1 MLYFRHDTDAS
12 KGDDLNDL
20 RCTCGGAA
28 VDCYWYILE
37 QIYKEETHW
46 VYRRNQRA
54 NPSVL
59 RFFQVD
65 EKTFLEWIDTML
77 SLGLFHSVADNDG
90 SPVALMS
97 SRAMAEIETYRRRAE
112 IARENGKKGGR
123 KPAKKKGPKTK
134 SVSKS
139 EPKANRGKT
148 DGATDDQAKRREDM
162 GSSEEEPNIY
172 KKGGS
177 GVENSPSCPTCGK
190 RLLPDPQTGALRCSD
205 MSCPGTM
212 AKPAHNLRFGLTALC
227 PSCNV
232 KCHLNSQSGRL
243 ECPSCLNTYS
253 TGEALWR

>member
-65 EKTFLEWIDTML
+65 EETFLGWIDAML
-77 SLGLFHSVADNDG
+77 SLGLFHSVTDNDG

-97 SRAMAEIETYRRRAE
+97 NRAMAEIDAYRRRAE

-123 KPAKKKGPKTK
+123 KPARKKGSKTK

-139 EPKANRGKT
+139 EPKANRGRT
-148 DGATDDQAKRREDM
+148 DDATDDQAKRREDM

-177 GVENSPSCPTCGK
+177 CVENSPTCPTCGK
-190 RLLPDPQTGALRCSD
+190 LLLRDRSGSLRCPD
-205 MSCPGTM
+205 MSCCGSTVIPSAIIKLG
-212 AKPAHNLRFGLTALC
+212 HDALC
-227 PSCNV
+227 PSCGTA
-232 KCHLNSQSGRL
+232 CHVNSQSGKL
-243 ECPSCLNTYS
+243 ECPACLNVYS
-253 TGEALWR
+253 SGEVVWR